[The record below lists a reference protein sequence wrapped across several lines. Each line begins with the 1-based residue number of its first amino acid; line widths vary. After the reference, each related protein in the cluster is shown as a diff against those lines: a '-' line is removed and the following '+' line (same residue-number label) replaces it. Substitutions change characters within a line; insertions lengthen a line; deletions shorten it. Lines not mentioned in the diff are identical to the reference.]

1 MKVNQNSS
9 SKVVVS
15 ICCLTY
21 NHANFIEQAIEGF
34 LAQKTDFS
42 YEILIHDDAS
52 TDGTTEIIQTYQT
65 RYPHLIKPI
74 IQKEN
79 QWSKGL
85 RAVSATYNFPRAAGK
100 YIAMCE
106 GDDYWTDPL
115 KLQKQVDF
123 LENNP
128 DYVITYHD
136 AMVIDDHEK
145 VIKKS
150 KMPDHS
156 KRDYTQKDLIG
167 GKTNILTLSMVFR
180 NLDSIKEK
188 AEETSYF
195 MNGDNFITAQLGL
208 SGKGKYF
215 SEIKPAV
222 YRQHAGGVW
231 SDISKE
237 KKIANKINTHYW
249 MYRYFTRI
257 GNEDAAKLY
266 LRKLSG
272 SVSLTDKKYRFIL
285 VKHGVFARIISGI
298 SQFFLKF

>member
-1 MKVNQNSS
+1 MSNTIDNNPIL
-9 SKVVVS
+9 VS

-21 NHANFIEQAIEGF
+21 NHGEFITQALDGF
-34 LAQKTDFS
+34 LMQKTSFAF
-42 YEILIHDDAS
+42 EILVHDDAS
-52 TDGTTEIIQTYQT
+52 TDETTKIVQTYQSC
-65 RYPHLIKPI
+65 YPDIIKPI

-85 RAVSATYNFPRAAGK
+85 RAISATYNFPRAAGK

-106 GDDYWTDPL
+106 GDDYWTDPT

-123 LENNP
+123 LEKNP

-136 AMVIDDHEK
+136 AMVIDDNEK

-150 KMPDHS
+150 KMPDHN

-180 NLDSIKEK
+180 NLDSMKEQ
-188 AEETSYF
+188 AEETRYF
-195 MNGDNFITAQLGL
+195 INGDNFITAQLGL
-208 SGKGKYF
+208 FGKGKYF
-215 SEIKPAV
+215 PEIKPAV

-249 MYRYFTRI
+249 MYRYFKRI

-272 SVSLTDKKYRFIL
+272 SVSLSDKNYRFIL

>member
-1 MKVNQNSS
+1 MRVNQSRAPELM
-9 SKVVVS
+9 VS

-21 NHANFIEQAIEGF
+21 NHVNFIEQTIEGF

-42 YEILIHDDAS
+42 FEILIHDDAS
-52 TDGTTEIIQTYQT
+52 TDGTTAIIETYHA
-65 RYPHLIKPI
+65 RYPGIIKPI

-106 GDDYWTDPL
+106 GDDYWTDPT
-115 KLQKQVDF
+115 KLQKQVGF
-123 LENNP
+123 LEENP

-136 AMVIDDHEK
+136 AMVIDDEEK

-150 KMPDHS
+150 KMPDNN
-156 KRDYTQKDLIG
+156 KRDYSQKDLIG

-180 NLDSIKEK
+180 NLEIIKEQ
-188 AEETSYF
+188 AEETSFF

-208 SGKGKYF
+208 FGKGKYF
-215 SEIKPAV
+215 KEIQPAV
-222 YRQHAGGVW
+222 YRQHRGGVW
-231 SDISKE
+231 SDISEE

-249 MYRYFTRI
+249 MYRYFSRI
-257 GNEDAAKLY
+257 GNQDAAKLY

-272 SVSLTDKKYRFIL
+272 SVSLIDNNHRFIL
-285 VKHGVFARIISGI
+285 VKRGIIAKLISGI
-298 SQFFLKF
+298 SQFILKF